1 MVRRDLSINFCGF
14 HCINPFFLAACPVS
28 RTGEM
33 VQRAFE
39 AGWGG
44 VVTKSISLDQD
55 LPDHSLSPRFCG
67 LRPGG
72 SGLKLQKN
80 IIGMGNMDFR
90 IDISVKDTFDSFAR
104 AKAAYPDRMLIISV
118 KGKFQREEWHK
129 LSLLAKAAGADAVE
143 ACLSCPDAGAGG
155 SIGQNPEALQKVLSW
170 MREVIDLPILVKMTP
185 HVTNS
190 AMIANAAKEGG
201 AVAVSAINTFK
212 GIGGINLANETPLPT
227 VRNHSTSVGIS
238 GANIRPMA
246 QYCVYEVAKNVSD
259 LQISGVGGIT
269 CAQDAIEYLLLG
281 ASTIQVG
288 TQVMHEG
295 YRLVEDMAE
304 GLSRYLEKHHY
315 RSVREMVGSALSSYV
330 ASTEGLSREQQ
341 LKSNVDQELCIHCGR
356 CYIACRDGAYQ
367 AIRFSEDR
375 EATVEKEDC
384 VGCGLCRLVCPV
396 PGAIYFT
403 DDAGRRDALN

>member
-1 MVRRDLSINFCGF
+1 MAKQDLSIDFCGF
-14 HCINPFFLAACPVS
+14 HCQNPFFLAACPVS

-33 VQRAFE
+33 VMRAFE

-44 VVTKSISLDQD
+44 VVTKSIALDQD

-67 LRPGG
+67 IRPGG
-72 SGLKLQKN
+72 GNLKLQKN

-90 IDISVKDTFDSFAR
+90 IDISVQDTFDGFAR
-104 AKAAYPDRMLIISV
+104 AKIAYPDRMLIISV

-129 LSLLAKAAGADAVE
+129 LALLAKQAGADAVE

-155 SIGQNPEALQKVLSW
+155 SIGQNPEALKQVLLW
-170 MREVIDLPILVKMTP
+170 MREVIDLPLLVKMTP

-190 AMIANAAKEGG
+190 ATIAQAAKEAG

-212 GIGGINLANETPLPT
+212 GIGGINMENALPLPT
-227 VRNHSTSVGIS
+227 VLNHSTSVGVS
-238 GANIRPMA
+238 GSAVRPMA
-246 QYCVYEVAKNVSD
+246 QYCVYEVAKND
-259 LQISGVGGIT
+259 TELQISGVGGVT
-269 CAQDAIEYLLLG
+269 CAQDAIEYFLLG

-295 YRLVEDMAE
+295 YRLVKDMAE
-304 GLSRYLEKHHY
+304 GLSRYMEKHGYH
-315 RSVREMVGSALSSYV
+315 RVSELVGSALPSYV
-330 ASTEGLSREQQ
+330 LSTEGLSRKQQ
-341 LKSNVDQELCIHCGR
+341 LKSNVDQEYCIHCGR
-356 CYIACRDGAYQ
+356 CYVACRDGAYQ
-367 AIRFSEDR
+367 AIKFDENR
-375 EATVEKEDC
+375 EATVSQDDC

-403 DDAGRRDALN
+403 DETGRKDSLN